1 MDLLRDIRFAG
12 RLLVKNRW
20 FTVMAIVVLALGIGA
35 NNAVFTIVNGVLL
48 RNLPV
53 QEPEEI
59 MFLGTRDTQG
69 RTQGVSLRDFED
81 WRAATRTF
89 AGLSFMFNGAFNVGN
104 EGLTPDQVPGG
115 YVSPNLFRLLGVSPV
130 LGRDF
135 TPAEETPGTPIVV
148 LISHTLWRQRYGGD
162 PNIVGRPIRIIDQ
175 NGTIIGVMP
184 EGMHF
189 PFNANIWLPTGSMP
203 PAITGQPR
211 QARGYF
217 AVGRLNDGVT
227 VEQARAELKT
237 IGATLSQ
244 QYPET
249 NKDLWPHADPFVERV
264 LGPQISLLFWALLGA
279 VGFVLLIACSNVAN
293 LLLAK
298 AAGRSGEMS
307 IRVAVGASRWQV
319 VRQLLIESI
328 LLAMVA
334 GVVGLLLSILWIR
347 WFSLEAQNVG
357 IPYWMVFSMDWRTFT
372 FFLIVCLATGLIFG
386 LIPALHTSATNVHE
400 MLKEGGRTGSGGIR
414 ARRWAGGLIVLQI
427 ALTLVLLAGAGL
439 MLRSFFTMYRMDI
452 GIDTS
457 RLVVTGMIIPAT
469 KYAGWEDRTRFLQ
482 RIDEHFATVSTI
494 EVASTASAIPFSGGG
509 GRRLEV
515 DGRAA
520 TPGER
525 LPEVTMLSVGARYFD
540 VIGVPIR
547 GRAFTNEDGGPGRQV
562 AIVNQR
568 LVDQHFKGEDPIGR
582 VIRLSQDVTGA
593 SEKPEWLTVVGLVP
607 NVRQRNNNQER
618 EPDAIAYIPHRQ
630 NTGMARSANVLART
644 RSNSEPAQ
652 ATKIL
657 REAMMGVDPDQA
669 LATPRTM
676 DEALAQNR
684 WLLRVFTT
692 MFSAFA
698 VMALVLAAVGLY
710 AVTAYAVTQHTRDIG
725 VRMVLGAQPAQ
736 VIWLF
741 LRRSIWQLAIGLT
754 IGIVA
759 AIGLGRVLESFLVQT
774 SARDPVTLIA
784 IVVLLTIVAFAA
796 SVGPARR
803 ATRLDPLNALRH
815 D

>member
-20 FTVMAIVVLALGIGA
+20 FTVMAVVVLALGIGA

-53 QEPEEI
+53 PEPDEI
-59 MFLGTRDTQG
+59 MFLSSRDTQG
-69 RTQGVSLRDFED
+69 RNQGVSLRDFED

-89 AGLSFMFNGAFNVGN
+89 AGMSFLFNGAFNVGN
-104 EGLTPDQVPGG
+104 EGLTPDQIPGA
-115 YVSPNLFRLLGVSPV
+115 YVSPNLFRMLGVSPI

-148 LISHTLWRQRYGGD
+148 LISYTTWRQRYGGD
-162 PNIVGRPIRIIDQ
+162 PNIVGKPIRIIDQ
-175 NGTIIGVMP
+175 GGTIIGVMP

-237 IGATLSQ
+237 IGTTLAG

-249 NKDLWPHADPFVERV
+249 NKDLWPHADPFVERI
-264 LGPQISLLFWALLGA
+264 LGPQISLLFWALMGA

-298 AAGRSGEMS
+298 AAGRSSEMS
-307 IRVAVGASRWQV
+307 VRVAVGASRWQI
-319 VRQLLIESI
+319 VRQLLVESVM
-328 LLAMVA
+328 LAMVA
-334 GVVGLLLSILWIR
+334 GVVGLLLSFVWIR
-347 WFSLEAQNVG
+347 WFSVESQNVG

-372 FFLIVCLATGLIFG
+372 FFLGVCLATGFIFG
-386 LIPALHTSATNVHE
+386 LLPALHTSTTNVHE
-400 MLKEGGRTGSGGIR
+400 MLKEGGRTGAGGIR
-414 ARRWAGGLIVLQI
+414 ARRWSGALIVIQI

-452 GIDTS
+452 GIEPS

-482 RIDEHFATVSTI
+482 RIDDHFATVSAI
-494 EVASTASAIPFSGGG
+494 EAASTASSIPFSGGAV
-509 GRRLEV
+509 RRLEV

-525 LPEVTMLSVGARYFD
+525 LPEVTMLSVGSRYFD
-540 VIGVPIR
+540 VIGVPVR
-547 GRAFTNEDGGPGRQV
+547 GRAFTNEDGGPGRQI

-568 LVDQHFKGEDPIGR
+568 LVDQYFKGEDPIGR
-582 VIRLSQDVTGA
+582 TIRLSQDVTG
-593 SEKPEWLTVVGLVP
+593 STEKAEWLTVVGLVP
-607 NVRQRNNNQER
+607 NVRQRNNNQEA
-618 EPDAIAYIPHRQ
+618 EPDPIAYITHRQ
-630 NTGMARSANVLART
+630 NTGMARATNVIART
-644 RSNSEPAQ
+644 RSDPAQ

-669 LATPRTM
+669 LSTPRTM
-676 DEALAQNR
+676 EEALAQNR

-692 MFSAFA
+692 MFSIFA

-725 VRMVLGAQPAQ
+725 VRMVLGAQPGQ

-741 LRRSIWQLAIGLT
+741 LKRSIVQLTIGLT
-754 IGIVA
+754 IGVAA
-759 AIGLGRVLESFLVQT
+759 AIGLGQVLQSFLVQT
-774 SARDPVTLIA
+774 SARDPLTLVA
-784 IVVLLTIVAFAA
+784 IVVLLIVVAFAA
-796 SVGPARR
+796 SIGPARR
-803 ATRLDPLNALRH
+803 ATRLDPLHAMRH
-815 D
+815 E

>member
-20 FTVMAIVVLALGIGA
+20 FTVMAVVVLALGIGA

-53 QEPEEI
+53 PQPDEI

-69 RTQGVSLRDFED
+69 RNQGVSLRDFED

-89 AGLSFMFNGAFNVGN
+89 AGMSFLFNGAFNVGN
-104 EGLTPDQVPGG
+104 EGLTPDQVPGA
-115 YVSPNLFRLLGVSPV
+115 YVSPNLFRMLGVTPA

-135 TPAEETPGTPIVV
+135 APTEDTPGTPILV
-148 LISHTLWRQRYGGD
+148 LISDTLWRQRYGGD
-162 PNIVGRPIRIIDQ
+162 PNIVGKPIRIIDQ
-175 NGTIIGVMP
+175 GGTIIGVMP

-237 IGATLSQ
+237 IGGTLAA

-249 NKDLWPHADPFVERV
+249 NKDLWPHADPFVERI
-264 LGPQISLLFWALLGA
+264 LGPQISLLFWALMGA

-307 IRVAVGASRWQV
+307 VRVAVGASRWQI
-319 VRQLLIESI
+319 VRQLLIESV

-334 GVVGLLLSILWIR
+334 GVVGLLLSFVWIR

-357 IPYWMVFSMDWRTFT
+357 IPYWMVFSMDWRTFA
-372 FFLIVCLATGLIFG
+372 FFLVVCLATGLVFG

-414 ARRWAGGLIVLQI
+414 ARRWAGGLIVVQI

-439 MLRSFFTMYRMDI
+439 MLRSFLTMYRMDV

-482 RIDEHFATVSTI
+482 RIDDHFATVSAI
-494 EVASTASAIPFSGGG
+494 EAASTTSALPFNGGAV
-509 GRRLEV
+509 RQLEL

-525 LPEVTMLSVGARYFD
+525 LPEVTMLSVGSRYFN
-540 VIGVPIR
+540 VIGVALLR
-547 GRAFTNEDGGPGRQV
+547 GRAFTNEDGGPGRQI

-568 LVDQHFKGEDPIGR
+568 LVDQYFKGEDPIGR
-582 VIRLSQDVTGA
+582 TIRLSQDITGGT
-593 SEKPEWLTVVGLVP
+593 EKPEWLTVVGLVP
-607 NVRQRNNNQER
+607 NVRQRNNNQEA
-618 EPDAIAYIPHRQ
+618 EPDAIAYITHRQ
-630 NTGMARSANVLART
+630 NTGMARATNVIART
-644 RSNSEPAQ
+644 RSDPAQ

-692 MFSAFA
+692 MFSIFA

-725 VRMVLGAQPAQ
+725 VRMVLGAQPGQ
-736 VIWLF
+736 VIWIF
-741 LRRSIWQLAIGLT
+741 LKRSIIQLAIGLT
-754 IGIVA
+754 IGVA
-759 AIGLGRVLESFLVQT
+759 AAVGLGQVLQSFLVQT

-784 IVVLLTIVAFAA
+784 IVVLLTVVAFLA

-803 ATRLDPLNALRH
+803 ATRLDPLHAMRH
-815 D
+815 E

>member
-1 MDLLRDIRFAG
+1 MDLLRDFRFAG

-20 FTVMAIVVLALGIGA
+20 FTVMAVVVLALGIGA

-48 RNLPV
+48 RNLPLP
-53 QEPEEI
+53 EPEEI

-69 RTQGVSLRDFED
+69 RNQGVSLRDFED

-89 AGLSFMFNGAFNVGN
+89 AGMSFLFNGAFNVGN

-115 YVSPNLFRLLGVSPV
+115 YVSPNLFRMLGVSPT

-148 LISHTLWRQRYGGD
+148 LISHTLWRQRYGAD
-162 PNIVGRPIRIIDQ
+162 PDIVGKPIRIIDQ

-189 PFNANIWLPTGSMP
+189 PFNANIWLPTGCMP

-237 IGATLSQ
+237 IGATLSA

-264 LGPQISLLFWALLGA
+264 LGPQVSLLFWALLGA

-307 IRVAVGASRWQV
+307 VRVAVGASRWQI

-328 LLAMVA
+328 LLALVA

-347 WFSLEAQNVG
+347 WFGLEAQSVG
-357 IPYWMVFSMDWRTFT
+357 IPYWMQFSMDWRTFT
-372 FFLIVCLATGLIFG
+372 FFLAVCLATGLIFG
-386 LIPALHTSATNVHE
+386 LIPALHTSTTNVHE

-439 MLRSFFTMYRMDI
+439 MLRSFLTMYRMDI

-457 RLVVTGMIIPAT
+457 RLVTTGMIIPAT

-482 RIDEHFATVSTI
+482 RIDEHFATVSGI
-494 EVASTASAIPFSGGG
+494 EAASTASAMPFGGG
-509 GRRLEV
+509 AVRRLEV

-540 VIGVPIR
+540 VIGVRLLR
-547 GRAFTNEDGGPGRQV
+547 GRAVTNEDGGPGRQI

-568 LVDQHFKGEDPIGR
+568 LVDQYFKGQDPIGR
-582 VIRLSQDVTGA
+582 TIRLSQDVTGA

-618 EPDAIAYIPHRQ
+618 EPDAVAYIPHRQ
-630 NTGMARSANVLART
+630 NTGMARAANVLART
-644 RSNSEPAQ
+644 RSDPAQ
-652 ATKIL
+652 AAGIL
-657 REAMMGVDPDQA
+657 RQAMMGVDPDQA

-684 WLLRVFTT
+684 WLLRVFMT
-692 MFSAFA
+692 MFSVFA

-725 VRMVLGAQPAQ
+725 VRMVLGAQPGQ
-736 VIWLF
+736 VVWLF
-741 LRRSIWQLAIGLT
+741 LKRSIVQLTLGLT
-754 IGIVA
+754 IGVA
-759 AIGLGRVLESFLVQT
+759 AALGLGRLLQAFLVQT
-774 SARDPVTLIA
+774 SARDPLTLVS
-784 IVVLLTIVAFAA
+784 IVVLLTVVAFVA

-803 ATRLDPLNALRH
+803 ATRLDPLHALRH
-815 D
+815 E